1 MAKKNTLPVPA
12 IPLDLWRELYQAASS
27 FQLLAPWQWMDDT
40 HILGINNDHG
50 VRLVTVLGNMGEIFG
65 LASYRGSVGADFLLR
80 LRRGEFDPENRDTGY
95 AQDALLVDF
104 IPRKDLRK
112 EARAI
117 IQQLD
122 FQPSARKPKLFPE
135 FQSHKPGYLPWFIDE
150 AEARR
155 LLDDL
160 RKAVPFAELLRTN
173 LTLYESRQENEFPF
187 FPASVSEPLTLD
199 QFEWHTIV
207 PVPPP
212 ADPPVDTHGFDLP
225 ALLALPQPAQ
235 ATWELTAFYT
245 SMSISEPP
253 RPYYSKMALGVDAVT
268 GMILAFQLSAP
279 DQTMAQTA
287 ARGLVQSIEASGC
300 RPTAIKMDSTNLIRA
315 LQPLADALGA
325 KLLQAESLPMVNEA
339 RLSLEAFNRRS

>member
-95 AQDALLVDF
+95 AQDALLVNF
-104 IPRKDLRK
+104 VPRKDLRK

-117 IQQLD
+117 LQQLD

-150 AEARR
+150 AEAHR

-160 RKAVPFAELLRTN
+160 RKAIPFAELLRTS
-173 LTLYESRQENEFPF
+173 LTLYESRQENELPF
-187 FPASVSEPLTLD
+187 FPASVSEPLTLA

-207 PVPPP
+207 PVPPS
-212 ADPPVDTHGFDLP
+212 ADLPVDTHGFDLP
-225 ALLALPQPAQ
+225 TLLALPQPAQ
-235 ATWELTAFYT
+235 ITWELTAFYAT
-245 SMSISEPP
+245 MAITEPP
-253 RPYYSKMALGVDAVT
+253 RPYYPKMALGVDAVS
-268 GMILAFQLSAP
+268 GMILAFQLGAP

-300 RPTAIKMDSTNLIRA
+300 RPTAIKMDSINLIRA

>member
-104 IPRKDLRK
+104 VPRKDLRK
-112 EARAI
+112 EERAI
-117 IQQLD
+117 LQQLD
-122 FQPSARKPKLFPE
+122 FKPPVRKPQRFPQ
-135 FQSHKPGYLPWFIDE
+135 FQSHRPGYVPWFIDE
-150 AEARR
+150 AEARQ

-160 RKAVPFAELLRTN
+160 RKAVPFVELLRTS

-225 ALLALPQPAQ
+225 TLLALPQPAQ
-235 ATWELTAFYT
+235 ITWELTAFYAT
-245 SMSISEPP
+245 MAISEPP
-253 RPYYSKMALGVDAVT
+253 RPYYPKMALGVDAVT
-268 GMILAFQLSAP
+268 GMILAFQLGAP

-287 ARGLVQSIEASGC
+287 AHGLVQSIEASGC
-300 RPTAIKMDSTNLIRA
+300 RPTSIKMDSTNLMRA

>member
-104 IPRKDLRK
+104 VPRKDLRK

-150 AEARR
+150 AEARL

-212 ADPPVDTHGFDLP
+212 ADPPVDTQGFNLP
-225 ALLALPQPAQ
+225 TLLALPQPAQ
-235 ATWELTAFYT
+235 TTWELTAFYT

-268 GMILAFQLSAP
+268 GMILAFQLGAP

-287 ARGLVQSIEASGC
+287 AHGLVQSIEASGC
-300 RPTAIKMDSTNLIRA
+300 RPTSIKMDSTNLMRA

>member
-150 AEARR
+150 AEARL

-212 ADPPVDTHGFDLP
+212 ADPPVDTQGFNLP
-225 ALLALPQPAQ
+225 TLLALPQPAQ
-235 ATWELTAFYT
+235 TIWELTAFYT

-268 GMILAFQLSAP
+268 GMILAFQLGAP

-300 RPTAIKMDSTNLIRA
+300 RPTSIKMDSTNLIRA

>member
-212 ADPPVDTHGFDLP
+212 ADPPVDTQGFNLP
-225 ALLALPQPAQ
+225 TLLALPQPAQ
-235 ATWELTAFYT
+235 TIWELTAFYT

-268 GMILAFQLSAP
+268 GMILAFQLGAP

-300 RPTAIKMDSTNLIRA
+300 RPTSIKMDSTNLIRA